1 MDMNGIVIHFRR
13 SKHRTSENQM
23 IIQPDKSVDFTSAK
37 AVVGKKVSWKSPS
50 GKVLVGKVS
59 AAHGRNGCVRVL
71 FETGMPGQA
80 VGARVEIQ

>member
-1 MDMNGIVIHFRR
+1 MNGVIIHFRR

-23 IIQPDKSVDFTSAK
+23 IIQPEKSESFESAK
-37 AVVGKKVSWKSPS
+37 AVVGKKVSWKSPA
-50 GKVLVGKVS
+50 GKVLQGKVS

-80 VGARVEIQ
+80 IGQRVEIV